1 MPFQSAP
8 TICPL
13 CQKTASFNFVQ
24 DFKNQSAAFSLYQ
37 CSVCGGQFWAPFK
50 NPGAQWYESG
60 DDYNVKDENHPRPIH
75 CYHKY
80 FLAGNQDLKNKTI
93 LDIGC
98 GTGEFLSVLEARGAL
113 AYGTDID
120 PGAVAFAKKLY
131 QPKHIFALAVND
143 YFQQDQAAPYD
154 IITAF
159 EVFEHVDDPWTIL
172 TFAQK
177 SLQPGGRLVMST
189 PSRRRFLAN
198 LAYWDYPYHHLS
210 RWDEAAIRKI
220 ASLAGFQSVK
230 ITYLN
235 QFNQLKEVFL
245 EFLAKKL
252 QFKKASG
259 LKNISQSPAA
269 SGFSLK
275 QLIIKIVYRTGRF
288 IGIIIIPYF
297 LAALAYPISRI
308 FYPKS
313 GLMYIEAFK

>member
-8 TICPL
+8 AICPL
-13 CQKTASFNFVQ
+13 CQKTSVTRFIQ
-24 DFKNQSAAFSLYQ
+24 DFKGQNDNFSLYQ
-37 CSVCGGQFWAPFK
+37 CSVCDGQFWAPFK

-60 DDYNVKDENHPRPIH
+60 DDYNVKDEANPRQIH
-75 CYHKY
+75 SYHKY
-80 FLAGNQDLKNKTI
+80 FLASGQSLDKKTI

-98 GTGEFLSVLEARGAL
+98 GTGEFLAALEKRGAL

-120 PGAVAFAKKLY
+120 PGAVAFAKKFY
-131 QPKHIFALAVND
+131 QPRHIFALAIND
-143 YFQQDQAAPYD
+143 YFQQDQGAPYD

-159 EVFEHVDDPWTIL
+159 EVFEHVDEPWTIL

-177 SLQPGGRLVMST
+177 SLRPGGKLIMST
-189 PSRRRFLAN
+189 PSRRRFLIN

-210 RWDEAAIRKI
+210 RWDETAIKKI
-220 ASLAGFQSVK
+220 TALAGFQSVK

-259 LKNISQSPAA
+259 LKNISQTPTA

-275 QLIIKIVYRTGRF
+275 RLIIKIVYRTGRF

-297 LAALAYPISRI
+297 LAVLAYPISLI
-308 FYPKS
+308 FYPKA
-313 GLMYIEAFK
+313 GLMYIEASK